1 MSSSRSEIS
10 NAAARGAK
18 SNASRRSEASDS
30 SDMSS
35 SLRQWLGN
43 CETVKLEK
51 EDIQV
56 AISDPAAV
64 ASASGRESVWIT
76 KYRSMADSTTRAVS
90 TGTTAGIR
98 RPEDMSYMSEPGMMV
113 MAGIDP

>member
-1 MSSSRSEIS
+1 M
-10 NAAARGAK
+10 
-18 SNASRRSEASDS
+18 
-30 SDMSS
+30 
-35 SLRQWLGN
+35 
-43 CETVKLEK
+43 KLEK